1 MPKPW
6 ENSSGL
12 PDPTA
17 YAGGRAISKE
27 EQRVTDLV
35 HCIRYIA
42 RMAGFEITNR
52 WVSHLLWRIREPEY
66 P

>member
-27 EQRVTDLV
+27 EQLYSPDGRV
-35 HCIRYIA
+35 
-42 RMAGFEITNR
+42 
-52 WVSHLLWRIREPEY
+52 
-66 P
+66 

>member
-1 MPKPW
+1 MKPFL
-6 ENSSGL
+6 NASGC

-17 YAGGRAISKE
+17 YAACHPISKE
-27 EQRVTDLV
+27 EQRVSDLV

-52 WVSHLLWRIREPEY
+52 IEFRDRESGRTY
-66 P
+66 R